1 MMSEATRSMS
11 GLTGPSKSSGET
23 SSETHEFDLGAIFP
37 VLSTYVLRSRY
48 VDVAPGGTVR
58 VHSHESCPL
67 LLPRLGG

>member
-37 VLSTYVLRSRY
+37 VLSTRVLRSRY
-48 VDVAPGGTVR
+48 VDVAPGAPCGSTAMR
-58 VHSHESCPL
+58 APPPSTSS
-67 LLPRLGG
+67 